1 MPAREFSDIWKMIL
15 YETNGQ
21 WNHTT
26 SLGASG
32 LSEEAVRLSGI
43 RAEIVEPGRRPSI
56 DFWQI
61 AEMLITNPRPKRSQ
75 LAWSIVIGNCACLSH
90 SIAAAEL
97 TGANREAKTRL

>member
-1 MPAREFSDIWKMIL
+1 MIL

-32 LSEEAVRLSGI
+32 LSEAAVVMTGI
-43 RAEIVEPGRRPSI
+43 PAKTIEPIRRRAI

-61 AEMLITNPRPKRSQ
+61 AEMLITNARTKRSQ
-75 LAWSIVIGNCACLSH
+75 LARPVVVGDCARLAQSM
-90 SIAAAEL
+90 AAAEL
-97 TGANREAKTRL
+97 TRANRETKARL